1 MKGFAASVSSLLLLL
16 SMTAGS
22 ATAVDPWPQEVELD
36 EVLVLGKQAQV
47 DQMRKELVRLEDL
60 FHTRYNELNTND
72 DFDIHCMIEA
82 RTGTRIEKRSCR
94 AIYMER
100 ALQEEGKDAF
110 VIRQDIQDQFTRG
123 VMQPKVFASPPVP
136 AAVAVSARLEAFR
149 KNVRDVAGQDPEL
162 IELLRRRAELAER
175 FLAARRAVFRSK
187 PPPAPPDGATP
198 GSGNEAGNPAPR

>member
-1 MKGFAASVSSLLLLL
+1 MKGFAASVSSSLLML

-22 ATAVDPWPQEVELD
+22 ATVADPWPQEVELD
-36 EVLVLGKQAQV
+36 EVLIVGSQAQV

-60 FHTRYNELNTND
+60 FHARYNELNTND

-94 AIYMER
+94 ATYMER

-123 VMQPKVFASPPVP
+123 VAQPKVFASPPVP
-136 AAVAVSARLEAFR
+136 AAVVVSARLEEFR
-149 KNVRDVAGQDPEL
+149 KNVRDVAGKNPEL
-162 IELLRRRAELAER
+162 IDLLRRRAELAER

-187 PPPAPPDGATP
+187 PPAPPEGATAV
-198 GSGNEAGNPAPR
+198 SGNEAGNPAPP

>member
-1 MKGFAASVSSLLLLL
+1 MNRFSASVSSLLFLL
-16 SMTAGS
+16 SMYAGG
-22 ATAVDPWPQEVELD
+22 ATAADPWPQEVELD
-36 EVLVLGKQAQV
+36 EVLIVGKQAQV

-60 FHTRYNELNTND
+60 FHARYNELNTND

-100 ALQEEGKDAF
+100 ALQEEGRDAF
-110 VIRQDIQDQFTRG
+110 VIRQYVQDQFTAG
-123 VMQPKVFASPPVP
+123 VSQPRVNASPPVP
-136 AAVAVSARLEAFR
+136 AAVAVSARLEVFR
-149 KNVRDVAGQDPEL
+149 KNVRDVAGKDPEL

-175 FLAARRAVFRSK
+175 FLAARRAVFQSK
-187 PPPAPPDGATP
+187 PPSASPEGANA